1 MHARS
6 RRRPRRLRTG
16 VHGLGRVTSRW
27 VLLWANQRVLVSFL
41 KCRCILWRKRVLTG
55 VFSAVR
61 PCVCRARAARRLQN
75 GDAEPQVP
83 YGTVPCGSSWD
94 PPWRLPTG
102 GLQRLRARGSERGQR
117 GGSSAAPGRGT
128 VRGAARSPA
137 LRPPVR
143 VLAAGPRAP
152 AFARDT
158 LTGEARVSGAALP
171 RPLVVRQM

>member
-1 MHARS
+1 MTRVRYNSEASLGGRACPLLTAVGQLERLLDGPSRAPVMHARS

-55 VFSAVR
+55 VFSAAR

-75 GDAEPQVP
+75 GDAEPRVP
-83 YGTVPCGSSWD
+83 YGTVTCGSSWD

-102 GLQRLRARGSERGQR
+102 GLQRLRARGSERGQH
-117 GGSSAAPGRGT
+117 GGSSAAPG
-128 VRGAARSPA
+128 APH
-137 LRPPVR
+137 PCD
-143 VLAAGPRAP
+143 AGP
-152 AFARDT
+152 
-158 LTGEARVSGAALP
+158 GA
-171 RPLVVRQM
+171 

>member
-1 MHARS
+1 MFVTTARRPWEAARVPCSQLLVSRAPVMHARS

-55 VFSAVR
+55 VFSAAR

-75 GDAEPQVP
+75 GDAEPRVP

-117 GGSSAAPGRGT
+117 GGSSAAPG
-128 VRGAARSPA
+128 APH
-137 LRPPVR
+137 PCD
-143 VLAAGPRAP
+143 AGP
-152 AFARDT
+152 
-158 LTGEARVSGAALP
+158 GA
-171 RPLVVRQM
+171 